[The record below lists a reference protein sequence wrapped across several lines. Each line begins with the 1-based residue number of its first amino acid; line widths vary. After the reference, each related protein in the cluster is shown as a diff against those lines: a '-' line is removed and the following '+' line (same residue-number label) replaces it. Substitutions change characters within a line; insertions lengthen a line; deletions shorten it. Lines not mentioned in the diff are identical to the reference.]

1 MRKENMAIRQVT
13 AMMKEKLLGDD
24 FLSLFSGCEREAG
37 VTGTPATWRKKARES
52 RARAPGCRKAEAI
65 VDT

>member
-24 FLSLFSGCEREAG
+24 FLSLSVGASERHLNWGG
-37 VTGTPATWRKKARES
+37 VMIS
-52 RARAPGCRKAEAI
+52 
-65 VDT
+65 